1 MTSPHSTPDD
11 ALIAFLQGVSVQSQC
26 RLAVALWQRAPDE
39 VVPLCS
45 VPTIALTHT
54 PVWRWRLPV
63 SPKTGTHAVQRL
75 SRKELPSL
83 VTAGLPFSPG
93 LALYVDCS
101 AFGRM
106 AGGGFVLIWDEATAL
121 SDGSADADLVGGEA
135 TVRWLRPV
143 YAQLVDARQW
153 EEQNAE
159 SAAQF
164 HHVFDSVPQGIVVLS
179 ARHPQAQINA
189 AAAALLGLSAGWVS
203 AEVLAQAMRATR
215 ERCDNASELEQAY
228 APLKSDLDAE
238 LVVCWFLDDCV
249 WRVDTHPILQSGH
262 KGRVWLFHDI
272 TSQVRLERFLRME
285 ANHDSLTG
293 LFNRR
298 AFFDRAQVAF
308 QLPSPCPSDGHR
320 LALVMLDID
329 HFKAVNDRY
338 GHPAGDMVLKEVAR
352 RAKSVLRDGDVLARY
367 GGEEFIVLL
376 NVISSDT
383 ARVAAERLRTV
394 MDTEP
399 VQVGDQA
406 ITVSVSVG
414 LALRSSGA
422 ETLLQTIERAD
433 ANLYRA
439 KRQGRNRVVDD
450 AD

>member
-1 MTSPHSTPDD
+1 MTSDSTPDD

-121 SDGSADADLVGGEA
+121 ADGSADADLVGGEA
-135 TVRWLRPV
+135 TVQWLRPV

-228 APLKSDLDAE
+228 APLQSDLDAE
-238 LVVCWFLDDCV
+238 LVVRWFLDDCV

-399 VQVGDQA
+399 VQVGDRA

>member
-1 MTSPHSTPDD
+1 MTSDSTPDD

-26 RLAVALWQRAPDE
+26 RLALALWQRAPDE

-45 VPTIALTHT
+45 VPNIALSHT

-121 SDGSADADLVGGEA
+121 SDGFADADLVGGEA
-135 TVRWLRPV
+135 TVQWLRPV

-189 AAAALLGLSAGWVS
+189 AAAALLGLSAGWVP

-215 ERCDNASELEQAY
+215 ERCDNAAELEQAY
-228 APLKSDLDAE
+228 APLQSDLDAE
-238 LVVCWFLDDCV
+238 LVVRWFLDDCV

-399 VQVGDQA
+399 VQVGDRA

-414 LALRSSGA
+414 LALRSSGS

>member
-1 MTSPHSTPDD
+1 MTSDSTPDD
-11 ALIAFLQGVSVQSQC
+11 ALIAFLQGVSVQSRC
-26 RLAVALWQRAPDE
+26 RLALALWQRAPDE

-45 VPTIALTHT
+45 VPNIALSHT

-121 SDGSADADLVGGEA
+121 SDGFADADLVGGEA
-135 TVRWLRPV
+135 TVQWLRPV

-189 AAAALLGLSAGWVS
+189 AAAALLGLSAGWVP

-215 ERCDNASELEQAY
+215 ERCDNAAELEQAY
-228 APLKSDLDAE
+228 APLQSDLDAE
-238 LVVCWFLDDCV
+238 LVARWFLDDCV

-272 TSQVRLERFLRME
+272 TPQVRLERVLRME
-285 ANHDSLTG
+285 ANHDPLTG

-308 QLPSPCPSDGHR
+308 QLPSPGPSDGHR

-329 HFKAVNDRY
+329 HFKAVNDQY

-399 VQVGDQA
+399 VQVGDRA

-414 LALRSSGA
+414 LALRSSGS

>member
-45 VPTIALTHT
+45 VPNIALSHT

-135 TVRWLRPV
+135 TVQWLRPV

-189 AAAALLGLSAGWVS
+189 AAAALLGLSAGWVP

-215 ERCDNASELEQAY
+215 ERCDNAAELEQAY
-228 APLKSDLDAE
+228 APLQSDLDAE
-238 LVVCWFLDDCV
+238 LVARWFLDDCV

-272 TSQVRLERFLRME
+272 TPQVRLERFLRME
-285 ANHDSLTG
+285 ANHDPLTG

-308 QLPSPCPSDGHR
+308 QLPSPGPSDGHR

-329 HFKAVNDRY
+329 HFKAVNDLY

-367 GGEEFIVLL
+367 GGEELIVLL

-383 ARVAAERLRTV
+383 ARAAAERLRTV

>member
-1 MTSPHSTPDD
+1 MISPHSTPDD

-39 VVPLCS
+39 VDPLCS

-121 SDGSADADLVGGEA
+121 SDGFADADLVGGEA
-135 TVRWLRPV
+135 TVQWLRPV

-189 AAAALLGLSAGWVS
+189 AAAALLGLSAGWVP

-215 ERCDNASELEQAY
+215 ERCDNAAELEQAY
-228 APLKSDLDAE
+228 APLQSDLDAE
-238 LVVCWFLDDCV
+238 LVARWFLDDCV

-272 TSQVRLERFLRME
+272 TPQVRLERFLRME
-285 ANHDSLTG
+285 ANHDPLTG

-308 QLPSPCPSDGHR
+308 QLPSPGPSDGHR

-329 HFKAVNDRY
+329 HFKAVNDQY

-399 VQVGDQA
+399 VQVGDRA

-414 LALRSSGA
+414 LALRSSGS

>member
-1 MTSPHSTPDD
+1 MTSDSTPDD

-45 VPTIALTHT
+45 VSTIALTHT

-121 SDGSADADLVGGEA
+121 ADGSADADLVGGEA
-135 TVRWLRPV
+135 TVQWLRPV

-228 APLKSDLDAE
+228 APLQSDLDAE
-238 LVVCWFLDDCV
+238 LVVRWFLDDCV

-399 VQVGDQA
+399 VQVGDRA

-414 LALRSSGA
+414 LALRSSGS

>member
-1 MTSPHSTPDD
+1 MTSDSTPDD

-121 SDGSADADLVGGEA
+121 ADGSADADLVGGEA
-135 TVRWLRPV
+135 TVQWLRPV

-153 EEQNAE
+153 EQQNAE

-228 APLKSDLDAE
+228 APLQSDLDAE
-238 LVVCWFLDDCV
+238 LVVRWFLDDCV

-399 VQVGDQA
+399 VQVGDRA

-414 LALRSSGA
+414 LALRSSGS

>member
-26 RLAVALWQRAPDE
+26 RLALALWQRAPDE

-45 VPTIALTHT
+45 VPNIALSHT

-121 SDGSADADLVGGEA
+121 SDGFADADLVGGEA
-135 TVRWLRPV
+135 TVQWLRPV

-189 AAAALLGLSAGWVS
+189 AAAALLGLSAGWVP

-215 ERCDNASELEQAY
+215 ERCDNAAELEQAY
-228 APLKSDLDAE
+228 APLQSDLDAE
-238 LVVCWFLDDCV
+238 LVARWFLDDCV

-272 TSQVRLERFLRME
+272 TPQVRLERVLRME
-285 ANHDSLTG
+285 ANHDPLTG

-308 QLPSPCPSDGHR
+308 QLPSPGPSDGHR

-329 HFKAVNDRY
+329 HFKAVNDLY

-367 GGEEFIVLL
+367 GGEELIVLL

-383 ARVAAERLRTV
+383 ARAAAERLRTV

-414 LALRSSGA
+414 LALRSSGS

>member
-1 MTSPHSTPDD
+1 MTSDSTPDD
-11 ALIAFLQGVSVQSQC
+11 ALIAFLQGVSVQSRC
-26 RLAVALWQRAPDE
+26 RLALALWQRAPDE

-45 VPTIALTHT
+45 VPNIALSHT

-121 SDGSADADLVGGEA
+121 SDGFADADLVGGEA
-135 TVRWLRPV
+135 TVQWLRPV

-189 AAAALLGLSAGWVS
+189 AAAALLGLSAGWVP

-215 ERCDNASELEQAY
+215 ERCDNAAELEQAY
-228 APLKSDLDAE
+228 APLQSDLDAE
-238 LVVCWFLDDCV
+238 LVARWFLDDCV

-272 TSQVRLERFLRME
+272 TPQVRLERFLRME
-285 ANHDSLTG
+285 ANHDPLTG

-308 QLPSPCPSDGHR
+308 QLPSPGPSDGHR

-329 HFKAVNDRY
+329 HFKAVNDQY

-414 LALRSSGA
+414 LALRSSGS

>member
-1 MTSPHSTPDD
+1 
-11 ALIAFLQGVSVQSQC
+11 
-26 RLAVALWQRAPDE
+26 
-39 VVPLCS
+39 
-45 VPTIALTHT
+45 
-54 PVWRWRLPV
+54 
-63 SPKTGTHAVQRL
+63 
-75 SRKELPSL
+75 
-83 VTAGLPFSPG
+83 
-93 LALYVDCS
+93 
-101 AFGRM
+101 M

-135 TVRWLRPV
+135 TVQWLRPV
-143 YAQLVDARQW
+143 YAQLVDSRQW

-189 AAAALLGLSAGWVS
+189 AAAALLGLSAGWVP

-215 ERCDNASELEQAY
+215 ERCDNAAELEQAY
-228 APLKSDLDAE
+228 APLQSDLDAE
-238 LVVCWFLDDCV
+238 LVVRWFLDDCV

-272 TSQVRLERFLRME
+272 TPQVRLERVLRME
-285 ANHDSLTG
+285 ANHDPLTG

-308 QLPSPCPSDGHR
+308 QLPSPGPSDGHR
-320 LALVMLDID
+320 LALLMLDID

-399 VQVGDQA
+399 VQVGDRA

-414 LALRSSGA
+414 LALRSSGS

>member
-1 MTSPHSTPDD
+1 M
-11 ALIAFLQGVSVQSQC
+11 Q
-26 RLAVALWQRAPDE
+26 
-39 VVPLCS
+39 
-45 VPTIALTHT
+45 
-54 PVWRWRLPV
+54 
-63 SPKTGTHAVQRL
+63 
-75 SRKELPSL
+75 
-83 VTAGLPFSPG
+83 
-93 LALYVDCS
+93 
-101 AFGRM
+101 
-106 AGGGFVLIWDEATAL
+106 
-121 SDGSADADLVGGEA
+121 
-135 TVRWLRPV
+135 WLRPV

-189 AAAALLGLSAGWVS
+189 AAAALLGLSAGWVP

-215 ERCDNASELEQAY
+215 ERCDNAAELEQAY
-228 APLKSDLDAE
+228 APLQSDLDAE
-238 LVVCWFLDDCV
+238 LVARWFLDDCV

-272 TSQVRLERFLRME
+272 TPQVRLERFLRME
-285 ANHDSLTG
+285 ANHDPLTG

-298 AFFDRAQVAF
+298 AFSDRAQVAF
-308 QLPSPCPSDGHR
+308 QLPSPGPSDGHR

-329 HFKAVNDRY
+329 HFKAVNDLY

-367 GGEEFIVLL
+367 GGEELIVLL

-383 ARVAAERLRTV
+383 ARAAAERLRTV

-414 LALRSSGA
+414 LALRSSGS

>member
-1 MTSPHSTPDD
+1 MTSDSTPDD

-121 SDGSADADLVGGEA
+121 ADGSADADLVGGEA
-135 TVRWLRPV
+135 TVQWLRPV

-228 APLKSDLDAE
+228 APLQSDLDAE
-238 LVVCWFLDDCV
+238 LVVRWFLDDCV

-376 NVISSDT
+376 NGISSDT

-399 VQVGDQA
+399 VQVGDRA

-414 LALRSSGA
+414 LALRSSGS

>member
-1 MTSPHSTPDD
+1 MTSDSTPDD

-26 RLAVALWQRAPDE
+26 RLALALWQRAPDE

-63 SPKTGTHAVQRL
+63 SPKTGTHVVQRL
-75 SRKELPSL
+75 SHKELPSL

-106 AGGGFVLIWDEATAL
+106 TGGGFVLIWDEATAL
-121 SDGSADADLVGGEA
+121 ADGSADADLVGGEA
-135 TVRWLRPV
+135 TVQWLRPV

-228 APLKSDLDAE
+228 APLQSDLDAE
-238 LVVCWFLDDCV
+238 LVVRWFLDDCV

-272 TSQVRLERFLRME
+272 TSQVRLERVLRME
-285 ANHDSLTG
+285 ANHDPLTG

-308 QLPSPCPSDGHR
+308 QLPSPGPSDGHR

-383 ARVAAERLRTV
+383 ARAAAERLRTV

-399 VQVGDQA
+399 VQVGDRA

-414 LALRSSGA
+414 LALRSSGS

>member
-1 MTSPHSTPDD
+1 MTSDSTPDD

-121 SDGSADADLVGGEA
+121 ADGSADADLVGGEA
-135 TVRWLRPV
+135 TVQWLRPV

-228 APLKSDLDAE
+228 APLQSDLDAE
-238 LVVCWFLDDCV
+238 LVVRWFLDDCV

-320 LALVMLDID
+320 LALVMLDIN
-329 HFKAVNDRY
+329 HFKAVNERY

-352 RAKSVLRDGDVLARY
+352 RAKSVLRDGDELARY

-399 VQVGDQA
+399 VQVGDRA

-414 LALRSSGA
+414 LALRSSGS

>member
-1 MTSPHSTPDD
+1 MTSDSTPDD

-121 SDGSADADLVGGEA
+121 ADGSADADLVGGEA
-135 TVRWLRPV
+135 TVQWLRPV

-228 APLKSDLDAE
+228 APLQSDLDAE
-238 LVVCWFLDDCV
+238 LVVRWFLDDCV

-399 VQVGDQA
+399 VQVGDRA

-414 LALRSSGA
+414 LALRSSGS

>member
-26 RLAVALWQRAPDE
+26 RLALALWQRAPDE

-45 VPTIALTHT
+45 VPNIALSHT

-121 SDGSADADLVGGEA
+121 SDGFADADLVGGEA
-135 TVRWLRPV
+135 TVQWLRPV

-189 AAAALLGLSAGWVS
+189 AAAALLGLSAGWVP

-215 ERCDNASELEQAY
+215 ERCDNAAELEQAY
-228 APLKSDLDAE
+228 APLQSDLDAE
-238 LVVCWFLDDCV
+238 LVARWFLDDCV

-272 TSQVRLERFLRME
+272 TPQVRLERFLRME
-285 ANHDSLTG
+285 ANHDPLTG

-308 QLPSPCPSDGHR
+308 QLPSPGPSDGHR

-329 HFKAVNDRY
+329 HFKAVNDQY

-399 VQVGDQA
+399 VQVGDRA

>member
-135 TVRWLRPV
+135 TVQWLRPV

-228 APLKSDLDAE
+228 APLQSDLDAE
-238 LVVCWFLDDCV
+238 LVVRWFLDDCV

-399 VQVGDQA
+399 VQVGDRA

-414 LALRSSGA
+414 LALRSSGS

>member
-26 RLAVALWQRAPDE
+26 RLALALWQRAPDE

-45 VPTIALTHT
+45 VPNIALSHT

-121 SDGSADADLVGGEA
+121 SDGFADADLVGGEA
-135 TVRWLRPV
+135 TVQWLRPV

-189 AAAALLGLSAGWVS
+189 AAAALLGLSAGWVP

-215 ERCDNASELEQAY
+215 ERCDNAAELEQAY
-228 APLKSDLDAE
+228 APLQSDLDAE
-238 LVVCWFLDDCV
+238 LVARWFLDDCV

-272 TSQVRLERFLRME
+272 TPQVRLERFLRME

-329 HFKAVNDRY
+329 HFKAVNDQY

-399 VQVGDQA
+399 VQVGDRA

>member
-121 SDGSADADLVGGEA
+121 SDGFADADLVGGEA
-135 TVRWLRPV
+135 TVQWLRPV

-228 APLKSDLDAE
+228 APLQSDLDAE
-238 LVVCWFLDDCV
+238 LVVRWFLDDCV

-399 VQVGDQA
+399 VQVGDRA

-414 LALRSSGA
+414 LALRSSGS

>member
-1 MTSPHSTPDD
+1 M
-11 ALIAFLQGVSVQSQC
+11 
-26 RLAVALWQRAPDE
+26 
-39 VVPLCS
+39 
-45 VPTIALTHT
+45 
-54 PVWRWRLPV
+54 
-63 SPKTGTHAVQRL
+63 
-75 SRKELPSL
+75 
-83 VTAGLPFSPG
+83 
-93 LALYVDCS
+93 
-101 AFGRM
+101 
-106 AGGGFVLIWDEATAL
+106 
-121 SDGSADADLVGGEA
+121 
-135 TVRWLRPV
+135 
-143 YAQLVDARQW
+143 
-153 EEQNAE
+153 
-159 SAAQF
+159 
-164 HHVFDSVPQGIVVLS
+164 
-179 ARHPQAQINA
+179 
-189 AAAALLGLSAGWVS
+189 
-203 AEVLAQAMRATR
+203 
-215 ERCDNASELEQAY
+215 
-228 APLKSDLDAE
+228 
-238 LVVCWFLDDCV
+238 
-249 WRVDTHPILQSGH
+249 
-262 KGRVWLFHDI
+262 FHDI
-272 TSQVRLERFLRME
+272 TPQVRLERFLRME
-285 ANHDSLTG
+285 ANHDPLTG

-308 QLPSPCPSDGHR
+308 QLPSPGPSDGHR

-329 HFKAVNDRY
+329 HFKAVNDQY

-399 VQVGDQA
+399 VQVGDRA

-414 LALRSSGA
+414 LALRSSGS

>member
-1 MTSPHSTPDD
+1 M
-11 ALIAFLQGVSVQSQC
+11 Q
-26 RLAVALWQRAPDE
+26 
-39 VVPLCS
+39 
-45 VPTIALTHT
+45 
-54 PVWRWRLPV
+54 
-63 SPKTGTHAVQRL
+63 
-75 SRKELPSL
+75 
-83 VTAGLPFSPG
+83 
-93 LALYVDCS
+93 
-101 AFGRM
+101 
-106 AGGGFVLIWDEATAL
+106 
-121 SDGSADADLVGGEA
+121 
-135 TVRWLRPV
+135 
-143 YAQLVDARQW
+143 
-153 EEQNAE
+153 
-159 SAAQF
+159 
-164 HHVFDSVPQGIVVLS
+164 
-179 ARHPQAQINA
+179 
-189 AAAALLGLSAGWVS
+189 
-203 AEVLAQAMRATR
+203 
-215 ERCDNASELEQAY
+215 
-228 APLKSDLDAE
+228 SDLDAE
-238 LVVCWFLDDCV
+238 LVVRWFLDDCV

-272 TSQVRLERFLRME
+272 TPQVRLERVLRME
-285 ANHDSLTG
+285 ANHDPLTG

-308 QLPSPCPSDGHR
+308 QLPSPGPSDGHR
-320 LALVMLDID
+320 LALLMLDID

-399 VQVGDQA
+399 VQVGDRA

-414 LALRSSGA
+414 LALRSSGS

>member
-11 ALIAFLQGVSVQSQC
+11 ALIAFLQGLSVQSQC

-121 SDGSADADLVGGEA
+121 ADGSADADLVGGEA
-135 TVRWLRPV
+135 TVQWLRPV

-189 AAAALLGLSAGWVS
+189 AAAALLGLSAGWVP

-215 ERCDNASELEQAY
+215 ERCDNAAELEQAY
-228 APLKSDLDAE
+228 APLQSDLDAK
-238 LVVCWFLDDCV
+238 LVARWFLDDCV

-272 TSQVRLERFLRME
+272 TPQVRLERFLRME
-285 ANHDSLTG
+285 ANHDPLTG

-376 NVISSDT
+376 NV
-383 ARVAAERLRTV
+383 ANKNVAHAAAERLRTV
-394 MDTEP
+394 VESQP
-399 VQVGDQA
+399 AQVGQLT
-406 ITVSVSVG
+406 IKVSISVG
-414 LALRSSGA
+414 LAFRENES

-433 ANLYRA
+433 TNLYRA
-439 KRQGRNRVVDD
+439 KREGRNRVVG
-450 AD
+450 